1 MQTTTVSSTGV
12 GQDADAA
19 GRRASARCTVQ
30 LIGTL
35 TFNGVLLLAGVRL
48 TGFAWQDV
56 CLLVLPP
63 AMAGAGAVLTFFAL
77 NHMALRSEVT
87 DADSPQGHAEP
98 RTWVK
103 AARAC

>member
-1 MQTTTVSSTGV
+1 MKTTTVSSTSV
-12 GQDADAA
+12 GGM
-19 GRRASARCTVQ
+19 GRRGLA
-30 LIGTL
+30 
-35 TFNGVLLLAGVRL
+35 NYVLLLFGTFAFNAAVLLAAARL
-48 TGFAWQDV
+48 AGFAWSDLG
-56 CLLVLPP
+56 LLVLPP